1 MIKGSIQN
9 EDVTTVNI
17 YVSNIE
23 IPPCMRQIL
32 TDIKMELENSTIIVS
47 GFNTFSLYQWTE
59 HEKQKI
65 KKKIQTLNETLGHLD

>member
-47 GFNTFSLYQWTE
+47 GFNTFSLYQWTK

-65 KKKIQTLNETLGHLD
+65 NKRWYNRTIR

>member
-9 EDVTTVNI
+9 EDITTVNI

-47 GFNTFSLYQWTE
+47 GFNTFSLYQWTK

>member
-47 GFNTFSLYQWTE
+47 GFNTFSLYQWTK